1 MTVDRATKQVP
12 LPMESAGDVARCE
25 DLDPPF
31 TITLSGEYAT
41 LVSNHRKDLAAIEG
55 GEVTMEKAALD
66 LIDTGYGI
74 NSWARDYL
82 AQRAP
87 ALTAITA
94 PPVSPEPTKPQKRSG
109 AEVVADVASKIVAHL
124 AATGA
129 SFWTGGVPEARAQI
143 GIPEDING
151 KTISSAFT
159 RIEENRVAG
168 FSATRASVSHRKR
181 GTYALWTVTVAQT
194 KRATR

>member
-1 MTVDRATKQVP
+1 MTMDKATKQVP
-12 LPMESAGDVARCE
+12 LPMEAEINASPVD
-25 DLDPPF
+25 DFHPPF

-41 LVSNHRKDLAAIEG
+41 LVGNHRHDLSVAEG
-55 GEVTMEKAALD
+55 RDVSLEKAAFD
-66 LIDTGYGI
+66 LIDTGYSI

-82 AQRAP
+82 PQPVSAP
-87 ALTAITA
+87 VAVV
-94 PPVSPEPTKPQKRSG
+94 PPVSPEPPKPPKRSG
-109 AEVVADVASKIVAHL
+109 ADIVADVAMKIVAHL

-143 GIPEDING
+143 GIPEDVNG
-151 KTISSAFT
+151 KTVSSAFT
-159 RIEENRVAG
+159 RIEENKVGG

-194 KRATR
+194 KRGAR

>member
-1 MTVDRATKQVP
+1 MDRATKQVP

-25 DLDPPF
+25 DFDPPF

-55 GEVTMEKAALD
+55 GDVTMEKAALD

-82 AQRAP
+82 PQRAP
-87 ALTAITA
+87 TAPAVAA

-109 AEVVADVASKIVAHL
+109 ADLVADVATKIVAHL

-129 SFWTGGVPEARAQI
+129 PFWTGGVPEARAQI
-143 GIPEDING
+143 GIPDDVNG
-151 KTISSAFT
+151 RTVSSAFV
-159 RIEENRVAG
+159 RIEENKVGG
-168 FSATRASVSHRKR
+168 FSATRANVSHRER

-194 KRATR
+194 KRSPR